1 LKPIHNPEA
10 ERALIASCIL
20 DPSKLDLLDV
30 EPHHFRD
37 IDYQKIWKAMLSLSS
52 PDAVTV
58 SASSGVDINK
68 ILEITMGDVKF
79 WNVDEYAGIVKKEYF
94 GRKGAEIGGSI
105 VTDAYNGEDMSLK
118 VAGYIKSL
126 NELSTVEDTGRPL
139 VKVISDA
146 ADLVL
151 ERIDM
156 RARGEKV
163 EIGFQTGIGY
173 IDRNFK
179 GLKKGWLV
187 YDAGS
192 PNVGKTKKAT
202 QISAVLAK
210 QAPGCYIALEG
221 DEEAT
226 AYRLLETKLG
236 KSATDIEFGNVES
249 SAVIKAI
256 EEFEELDYDFF
267 YTPRL
272 SVHELRAYVAKQ
284 KAERD
289 IGWIVID
296 YISLLTVPGIAD
308 KNERDEA
315 MSAELRRITGEFNI
329 LTWGLDS
336 IVKSGANK
344 ILSLEDIAG
353 RFSKQHDSDITF
365 GYSDYRAIKGICP
378 EIDDPERKRNC
389 RLLGVLKDRHRG
401 NKGKIMALEQKHGLV
416 VDFVEEDDVYIPDY
430 IHD

>member
-1 LKPIHNPEA
+1 
-10 ERALIASCIL
+10 
-20 DPSKLDLLDV
+20 
-30 EPHHFRD
+30 
-37 IDYQKIWKAMLSLSS
+37 
-52 PDAVTV
+52 
-58 SASSGVDINK
+58 
-68 ILEITMGDVKF
+68 
-79 WNVDEYAGIVKKEYF
+79 
-94 GRKGAEIGGSI
+94 
-105 VTDAYNGEDMSLK
+105 
-118 VAGYIKSL
+118 
-126 NELSTVEDTGRPL
+126 
-139 VKVISDA
+139 
-146 ADLVL
+146 
-151 ERIDM
+151 
-156 RARGEKV
+156 
-163 EIGFQTGIGY
+163 
-173 IDRNFK
+173 
-179 GLKKGWLV
+179 
-187 YDAGS
+187 
-192 PNVGKTKKAT
+192 
-202 QISAVLAK
+202 
-210 QAPGCYIALEG
+210 
-221 DEEAT
+221 
-226 AYRLLETKLG
+226 
-236 KSATDIEFGNVES
+236 VES